1 MTQLSLRVL
10 DSWLVPGIL
19 VPRGQILGR
28 MDLGGTNRSRSSLG
42 FQAPE
47 NATSLDQTIVASP
60 LPWLRRFGVFGQRQ

>member
-28 MDLGGTNRSRSSLG
+28 MDLGGDRSEPG
-42 FQAPE
+42 FFRIPGARECHVP
-47 NATSLDQTIVASP
+47 
-60 LPWLRRFGVFGQRQ
+60 